1 MNNDEILMR
10 LKKHNT
16 FFNSLKDKIE
26 DKEILNEARRYM
38 ILLFSELL
46 KNNIVNN
53 TKKEKL
59 NSKL

>member
-26 DKEILNEARRYM
+26 DKEILNEPRRYM

-46 KNNIVNN
+46 KNNIVND

>member
-46 KNNIVNN
+46 KNNIVND
-53 TKKEKL
+53 TKK
-59 NSKL
+59 